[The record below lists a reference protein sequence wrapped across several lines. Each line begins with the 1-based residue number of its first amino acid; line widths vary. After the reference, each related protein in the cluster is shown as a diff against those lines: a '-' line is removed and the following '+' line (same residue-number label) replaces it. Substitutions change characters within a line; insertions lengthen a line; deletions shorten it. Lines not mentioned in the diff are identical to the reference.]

1 MGGGNLCEAM
11 EAVTK
16 MKKRGRPPLFGRAM
30 TVAERQDRYQERR
43 AAEARANI
51 PQWVKDIPALEATAI
66 NTTGMLTLKE
76 VLAEIEDAGLRA
88 ELLAQAAEDEAALEA
103 EGGDEDD

>member
-1 MGGGNLCEAM
+1 M
-11 EAVTK
+11 
-16 MKKRGRPPLFGRAM
+16 
-30 TVAERQDRYQERR
+30 
-43 AAEARANI
+43 

-76 VLAEIEDAGLRA
+76 VLAEIEDAELRA

-103 EGGDEDD
+103 VSAPHLMPVVLHRRMRGSPICLHSEGRVPPQPARQRNHRARL